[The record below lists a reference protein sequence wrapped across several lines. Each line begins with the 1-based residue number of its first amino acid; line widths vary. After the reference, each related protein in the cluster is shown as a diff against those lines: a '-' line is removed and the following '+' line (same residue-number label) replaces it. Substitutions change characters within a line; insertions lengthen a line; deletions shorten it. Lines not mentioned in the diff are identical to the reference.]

1 MADNDVDVNEEL
13 LDYEDDPETET
24 PAAEAGAE
32 NGATKQEGKVRF
44 DCTRAC
50 INQSFFFQVKG
61 NYVSIHS
68 SGFRDFLLKPEVLR
82 AIVDCGFE
90 HPSEIQHEC
99 IPQVTSIFFPLS
111 LGCIKS
117 LIYDDTRRGMEIG
130 DHVADL
136 CPVAWGARGSPVLQG
151 GGILLHY

>member
-1 MADNDVDVNEEL
+1 MATLNVMPSRCCSSIYKLVNLPGPSVCHADKLTCAEFNIQLNCYISDQPLSNHTFKMADNDVDVNEEL

-32 NGATKQEGKVRF
+32 NGAAKQEGK
-44 DCTRAC
+44 
-50 INQSFFFQVKG
+50 VKG

-99 IPQVTSIFFPLS
+99 IPQVT
-111 LGCIKS
+111 
-117 LIYDDTRRGMEIG
+117 
-130 DHVADL
+130 
-136 CPVAWGARGSPVLQG
+136 
-151 GGILLHY
+151 

>member
-1 MADNDVDVNEEL
+1 MCYSCWHATDNPISAYLSFISDQSSFSIHKMADNDVDVNEEL

-32 NGATKQEGKVRF
+32 NGATKQEGK
-44 DCTRAC
+44 
-50 INQSFFFQVKG
+50 VKG

-99 IPQVTSIFFPLS
+99 IPQVNFLF
-111 LGCIKS
+111 
-117 LIYDDTRRGMEIG
+117 
-130 DHVADL
+130 
-136 CPVAWGARGSPVLQG
+136 
-151 GGILLHY
+151 LLVSS

>member
-32 NGATKQEGKVRF
+32 NGATKQEGK
-44 DCTRAC
+44 
-50 INQSFFFQVKG
+50 VKG

-99 IPQVTSIFFPLS
+99 IPQVNYLQINLS
-111 LGCIKS
+111 LYLTKNLKLSCN
-117 LIYDDTRRGMEIG
+117 L
-130 DHVADL
+130 
-136 CPVAWGARGSPVLQG
+136 VLNAK
-151 GGILLHY
+151 LSTLR

>member
-50 INQSFFFQVKG
+50 I
-61 NYVSIHS
+61 H
-68 SGFRDFLLKPEVLR
+68 
-82 AIVDCGFE
+82 
-90 HPSEIQHEC
+90 
-99 IPQVTSIFFPLS
+99 
-111 LGCIKS
+111 
-117 LIYDDTRRGMEIG
+117 
-130 DHVADL
+130 
-136 CPVAWGARGSPVLQG
+136 
-151 GGILLHY
+151 

>member
-32 NGATKQEGKVRF
+32 NGATKQEGKVRLHSSLHPSKF
-44 DCTRAC
+44 L
-50 INQSFFFQVKG
+50 FFQVKG

-99 IPQVTSIFFPLS
+99 IPQVSSIFIPLA
-111 LGCIKS
+111 LGCINS
-117 LIYDDTRRGMEIG
+117 L
-130 DHVADL
+130 
-136 CPVAWGARGSPVLQG
+136 
-151 GGILLHY
+151 